1 MSAKSGQVQYGG
13 GELNRP
19 EKIDF
24 ILAGVG
30 GQGTILASDVLTEA
44 GYRSGYDVKK
54 SEVHGMSQRGGS
66 VESQVRWGS
75 AVRSPLV
82 EKGRADFL
90 VGFEMLEAAR
100 WPAYLAP
107 GGLAL
112 VNRYRIFPPAVNTGH
127 ADYPAEEEIDRR
139 IAARARLVWWIDA
152 TGLAAG
158 LGHPA
163 AAGVVLLGALAN
175 YLPVADEVWQTVV
188 QDLVPPRHVDLNRR
202 AFAAGRALACP
213 DGR

>member
-1 MSAKSGQVQYGG
+1 VNG
-13 GELNRP
+13 P

-30 GQGTILASDVLTEA
+30 GQGTILASDILTEV

-66 VESQVRWGS
+66 VESQVRWGRK
-75 AVRSPLV
+75 VYSPLV

-107 GGLAL
+107 GGVAL
-112 VNRYRIFPPAVNTGH
+112 VNRYRIFPPAVNAGQMK
-127 ADYPAEEEIDRR
+127 YPEEDEINRLL
-139 IAARARLVWWIDA
+139 AARARLVWWCDA
-152 TGLAAG
+152 TGLAAE
-158 LGHPA
+158 LGNPA
-163 AAGVVLLGALAN
+163 VAGVILLGALAN
-175 YLPVADEVWQTVV
+175 CLPVAEEVWQAVV
-188 QDLVPPRHVDLNRR
+188 EELVPRRHVDLNQR
-202 AFAAGRALACP
+202 AFATGRALVCP
-213 DGR
+213 Q